1 MLPRI
6 LKYTLLLL
14 VLVFLLFFAPG
25 IASAQQG
32 GPELLK
38 AIDLLAQGKA
48 GEAIPVLEK
57 LTVDVP
63 SEAAYFAL
71 GNAFLLEKKWDR
83 AVGAFEDG
91 AAKFPLS
98 ARLWNGAAVVY
109 ERRMDVAR
117 AISLYRRAV
126 AIDPTIAFT
135 GGGRY
140 DPDFDAVY
148 IPVVH
153 DHRGA
158 NSCLGRLYIYPD
170 KLHYVVYIVASGA
183 GLGND
188 DSFEAPFTNISNIE
202 VDRKKGQQMYD
213 YSILTM
219 LTNQTSQRRRLAAGE
234 EARVDLKFSFK
245 ESIKGYR
252 GGPWTKEEI
261 KFFFIEPENGDRL
274 LKYLE
279 SKDVKSTLRGAS

>member
-6 LKYTLLLL
+6 VKCAMLLL
-14 VLVFLLFFAPG
+14 VLVIFAPRSG
-25 IASAQQG
+25 SAQQSN
-32 GPELLK
+32 PEMLK

-48 GEAIPVLEK
+48 AEAIPVLEK
-57 LTVDVP
+57 LTVDAP
-63 SEAAYFAL
+63 SEDAYFAL
-71 GNAFLLEKKWDR
+71 GNAFVLVGKWDR

-140 DPDFDAVY
+140 DPDFDAIY

-158 NSCLGRLYIYPD
+158 NSCLGRLYVYPD

-188 DSFEAPFTNISNIE
+188 DSFETPFTNISEIE
-202 VDRKKGQQMYD
+202 VDRKRGQQMYD
-213 YSILTM
+213 YSLLTM

-234 EARVDLKFSFK
+234 EARVDLKFSFTQA
-245 ESIKGYR
+245 IKGYR
-252 GGPWTKEEI
+252 GGAWTKQDI

-279 SKDVKSTLRGAS
+279 SKDVKSRLRQGGD

>member
-6 LKYTLLLL
+6 VKCAILLL
-14 VLVFLLFFAPG
+14 VLVIFAPRSG
-25 IASAQQG
+25 FAQQSN
-32 GPELLK
+32 PEMLK

-48 GEAIPVLEK
+48 AEAIPVLEK
-57 LTVDVP
+57 LTVDTP
-63 SEAAYFAL
+63 SEDAYFAL
-71 GNAFLLEKKWDR
+71 GNAFVLINNPDR

-170 KLHYVVYIVASGA
+170 KLHYVVYIVASGV
-183 GLGND
+183 LGND
-188 DSFEAPFTNISNIE
+188 DSFETPLANISNVE
-202 VDRKKGQQMYD
+202 VDRKKGQQMHD

-234 EARVDLKFSFK
+234 EARVDLKFTFTQL
-245 ESIKGYR
+245 IKGYR
-252 GGPWTKEEI
+252 GGSWTKEDI

-274 LKYLE
+274 LKFLE
-279 SKDVKSTLRGAS
+279 SKDVKSTLRKAG

>member
-1 MLPRI
+1 VI
-6 LKYTLLLL
+6 
-14 VLVFLLFFAPG
+14 FAPQNG
-25 IASAQQG
+25 FAQQSN
-32 GPELLK
+32 PEMLK

-48 GEAIPVLEK
+48 AEAVPVLEK
-57 LTVDVP
+57 LTVDAP
-63 SEAAYFAL
+63 SEDAYFAL
-71 GNAFLLEKKWDR
+71 GNAFVLVGKWDR

-91 AAKFPLS
+91 AGKFPLS

-158 NSCLGRLYIYPD
+158 NSCLGRLYVYPD

-188 DSFEAPFTNISNIE
+188 DSFETQFSNISEIE

-213 YSILTM
+213 YSLLTM

-245 ESIKGYR
+245 QPIKGYR
-252 GGPWTKEEI
+252 GGPWTKQDI

-279 SKDVKSTLRGAS
+279 SKDVKSTLRKAG

>member
-1 MLPRI
+1 MLSRI
-6 LKYTLLLL
+6 VKCAILLL
-14 VLVFLLFFAPG
+14 VLVIFAPRTG
-25 IASAQQG
+25 FAQQSN
-32 GPELLK
+32 PELLK
-38 AIDLLAQGKA
+38 AIDLLALGKA
-48 GEAIPVLEK
+48 AEAIPVLEK
-57 LTVDVP
+57 LTVDAP
-63 SEAAYFAL
+63 SEDAYFAL
-71 GNAFLLEKKWDR
+71 GNAFVLVDKADR

-140 DPDFDAVY
+140 DPDFDAIY

-158 NSCLGRLYIYPD
+158 NSCLGRLYIDAD
-170 KLHYVVYIVASGA
+170 KIHYVVYIVASGA

-188 DSFEAPFTNISNIE
+188 DSFETPFSNISAIE

-213 YSILTM
+213 YSMLTM

-234 EARVDLKFSFK
+234 EARVDLKFTFTQP
-245 ESIKGYR
+245 IKGYR
-252 GGPWTKEEI
+252 GGAWTKEDI

-274 LKYLE
+274 LKFLE
-279 SKDVKSTLRGAS
+279 SKDVKSTQRKAG

>member
-1 MLPRI
+1 MRLRI
-6 LKYTLLLL
+6 LNLRLSLI
-14 VLVFLLFFAPG
+14 VLCGLFLAFPG
-25 IASAQQG
+25 IACAQQG
-32 GPELLK
+32 SPELLK

-48 GEAIPVLEK
+48 AEAIPVLEK
-57 LTVDVP
+57 LTVDAP
-63 SEAAYFAL
+63 TEEAYFAL
-71 GNAFLLEKKWDR
+71 GNAFALVNKPDR

-117 AISLYRRAV
+117 AISLYRRAL
-126 AIDPTIAFT
+126 AIDPNIAFT

-140 DPDFDAVY
+140 DPEFDAIY

-158 NSCLGRLYIYPD
+158 NSCLGRIYIYPD
-170 KLHYVVYIVASGA
+170 KIHYVVYMVASGA

-188 DSFEAPFTNISNIE
+188 DSFEAPFANISEVE

-234 EARVDLKFSFK
+234 EARVDLKFTFTQP
-245 ESIKGYR
+245 IKGYR
-252 GGPWTKEEI
+252 GGPWTKEEF

-274 LKYLE
+274 LKFLE
-279 SKDVKSTLRGAS
+279 SKDVKSTLRKAG

>member
-6 LKYTLLLL
+6 LKSALLLL
-14 VLVFLLFFAPG
+14 VLAFLLFFAPG
-25 IASAQQG
+25 IASAQQSN
-32 GPELLK
+32 PELLK

-48 GEAIPVLEK
+48 AEAIPVLER
-57 LTVDVP
+57 LTVDAP
-63 SEAAYFAL
+63 SESAYFAL

-109 ERRMDVAR
+109 EQRMDVGR

-140 DPDFDAVY
+140 DPDFDAIY

-188 DSFEAPFTNISNIE
+188 DSFESPFANISNIE

-213 YSILTM
+213 YSLLTM

-234 EARVDLKFSFK
+234 EARVDLKFTFK
-245 ESIKGYR
+245 QPIKGYR
-252 GGPWTKEEI
+252 GGPWTKEDI

-274 LKYLE
+274 LKFLE
-279 SKDVKSTLRGAS
+279 SKDVKSSLRSGG